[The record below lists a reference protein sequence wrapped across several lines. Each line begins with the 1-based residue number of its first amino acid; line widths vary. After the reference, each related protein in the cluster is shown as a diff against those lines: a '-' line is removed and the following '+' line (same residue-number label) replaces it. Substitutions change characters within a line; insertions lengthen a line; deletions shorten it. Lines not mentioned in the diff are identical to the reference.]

1 MTPFNPDKT
10 GFMNNAV
17 NCDIS
22 DGQDGAHTPL
32 EFGKCQS
39 ESVLRLLTSGW

>member
-1 MTPFNPDKT
+1 MTPSERNKT
-10 GFMNNAV
+10 GFMDKAV
-17 NCDIS
+17 NFDVS

-39 ESVLRLLTSGW
+39 ESV